1 MPTVEETITQ
11 LKEMGFS
18 EEKAKKALMMT
29 GWKGVEPAMEW
40 ILAHPDD
47 DGTLDEEVCNV
58 YNETSQA
65 IMQSVLLLYRYVVV
79 RILVDKVQHNSA

>member
-47 DGTLDEEVCNV
+47 DGTLDEEV
-58 YNETSQA
+58 
-65 IMQSVLLLYRYVVV
+65 M
-79 RILVDKVQHNSA
+79 

>member
-47 DGTLDEEVCNV
+47 DGTLDEEVKMKHHKPKNL
-58 YNETSQA
+58 YE
-65 IMQSVLLLYRYVVV
+65 MQSVLLLY
-79 RILVDKVQHNSA
+79 L

>member
-47 DGTLDEEVCNV
+47 DGTLDEEVM

-65 IMQSVLLLYRYVVV
+65 EKSRKIFMRCNLSQNSV
-79 RILVDKVQHNSA
+79 